1 MPPNCKVRRSQL
13 SLTGHLNR
21 SIDGVFEIV
30 RVVSRGLVPIAEVHA
45 IFAGA
50 HLAQSEPEMARN
62 RFGFL
67 ERHEFLNR
75 HREAVASNC

>member
-1 MPPNCKVRRSQL
+1 
-13 SLTGHLNR
+13 
-21 SIDGVFEIV
+21 
-30 RVVSRGLVPIAEVHA
+30 
-45 IFAGA
+45 
-50 HLAQSEPEMARN
+50 MACN